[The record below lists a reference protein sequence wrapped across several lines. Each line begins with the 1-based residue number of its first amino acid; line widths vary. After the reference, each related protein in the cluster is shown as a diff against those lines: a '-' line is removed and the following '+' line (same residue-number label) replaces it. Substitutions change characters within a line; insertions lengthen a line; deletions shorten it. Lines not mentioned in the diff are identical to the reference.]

1 LERDVRV
8 YTLCLFKNHI
18 VPTWEDKTNEKGGIF
33 QMRLQIPTSAD
44 SSLVLLNKIW
54 EDLVID
60 IASGSLPFLNRLNG
74 IRIVDKSKSG
84 NE

>member
-1 LERDVRV
+1 
-8 YTLCLFKNHI
+8 
-18 VPTWEDKTNEKGGIF
+18 
-33 QMRLQIPTSAD
+33 MRLQIPTSAD